1 MKFQSAIIRTHND
14 KELFILKKIVYFS
27 HGLSANGIETFLV
40 NVLEKLDKTK
50 YDATVVIAID
60 EGVECLHEQR
70 VLDMGVKVVRMG
82 DLDSVLK
89 KLAYYMR
96 VKDFLKKS
104 DFDIAHSNMDLLNG
118 ITLSLA
124 KKAGIEKR
132 ICHAHTS
139 KSQFQAQGIVA
150 KVIMSVQKEYHS
162 RMKDLILSCSTDR
175 VACSSVAGEYFYGD
189 KDYELVYNGID
200 ISIYEQAK
208 SDEELKQEIGICDV
222 DKNIIVSVGRLTPVK
237 NPTFALEVMA
247 ELKKIRNDFRYLW
260 VGDGELKEEVET
272 KIAELGLE
280 DTVILTGVR
289 TDIPQIL
296 ACCDCFLMPSLFEG
310 LPFSLV
316 EAQAAGL
323 KCVVSDVVTKTA
335 DIGLVDYFSLEKS
348 AKEWAEEINRVL
360 QSPKKEKNKEKAKL
374 FDISHTVSQLEKI
387 YEK

>member
-1 MKFQSAIIRTHND
+1 M
-14 KELFILKKIVYFS
+14 KKIVYFS

-60 EGVECLHEQR
+60 KGVDCLHEQK
-70 VLDMGVKVVRMG
+70 VLDMGVKVVRIG
-82 DLDSVLK
+82 DLDSLLK
-89 KLAYYMR
+89 KFAYYLK
-96 VKDFLKKS
+96 VKSFLQKGN
-104 DFDIAHSNMDLLNG
+104 FDIAHSNMDLLNG

-132 ICHAHTS
+132 ICHAHNS
-139 KSQFQAQGIVA
+139 KSQYNPSG
-150 KVIMSVQKEYHS
+150 VIGRLKKLVQKKYYVV
-162 RMKDLILSCSTDR
+162 MKDQIISSSTDLI
-175 VACSSVAGEYFYGD
+175 ACSDVASEYFYDG
-189 KDYELVYNGID
+189 KKSELIYNGIKTESFIMPD
-200 ISIYEQAK
+200 DFDRNAYACEN
-208 SDEELKQEIGICDV
+208 DFGGEEKIRL
-222 DKNIIVSVGRLTPVK
+222 VSVGRLSMQK
-237 NPTFALEVMA
+237 NPLFAIEVIA
-247 ELKKIRNDFRYLW
+247 ELKKIRNDFRYIW
-260 VGDGELKEEVET
+260 VGEGELHEASEA

-289 TDIPQIL
+289 TDIPQVL

-335 DIGLVDYFSLEKS
+335 DIGLVNYFSLDKS

-360 QSPKKEKNKEKAKL
+360 DLPVPVKDEEKAKL
-374 FDISHTVSQLEKI
+374 FDVSNTVKQLEEI
-387 YEK
+387 YER